1 MIRLRRV
8 GKRGQASRGDVGSAP
23 ASSPLPLHGAAGA
36 QGENPPLPLGSHRT
50 YLDQVDE
57 AVALAA
63 YERWINR

>member
-1 MIRLRRV
+1 MIRLRRE

-36 QGENPPLPLGSHRT
+36 SEGAATPIGSPRD
-50 YLDQVDE
+50 YLDEVDE

-63 YERWINR
+63 YEKWISL